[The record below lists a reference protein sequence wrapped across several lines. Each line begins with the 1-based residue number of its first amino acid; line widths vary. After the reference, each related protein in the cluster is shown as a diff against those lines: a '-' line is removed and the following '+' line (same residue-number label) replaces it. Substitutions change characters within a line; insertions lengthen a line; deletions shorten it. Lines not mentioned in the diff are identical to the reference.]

1 MERSDVGEHEGGE
14 ESTSA
19 DYLIGK
25 LTRLWRLERGFPF
38 KQQRRTS
45 CTGEVVFSILGF
57 DRPLKSMYE

>member
-1 MERSDVGEHEGGE
+1 MSESMKAARSKQ
-14 ESTSA
+14 A
-19 DYLIGK
+19 LIILIGK